1 MSGGHRD
8 THGTF
13 WERLAMADETLAKE
27 ERYKRENE
35 DSIRRLQ
42 EKYPGRK
49 YEHRNNIGRRTLN
62 EA

>member
-1 MSGGHRD
+1 
-8 THGTF
+8 
-13 WERLAMADETLAKE
+13 MADETLAKE

-35 DSIRRLQ
+35 ESIRRLQ
-42 EKYPGRK
+42 EKYHGRK